1 LTSVL
6 RVGLTGGI
14 GSGKST
20 VAALFEQRGAA
31 VVDADELAHELTV
44 AGGAAI
50 DAIRAAF
57 GPAAIRS
64 DGAMDRDWM
73 RRLAFAESDARQ
85 RLERILHP
93 RIRALLDARLAA
105 APAQVAIAVIP
116 LLVES
121 GDARGRFDRVLVVD
135 CPEETQI
142 ARVIARSGLARD
154 DVLAIMRRQASRQQ
168 RLAAADD
175 VIFND
180 GAPDEL
186 QAHVARLDA
195 AYRALA

>member
-1 LTSVL
+1 VL

-20 VAALFEQRGAA
+20 VAALFEDRGAA
-31 VVDADELAHELTV
+31 VADADALAHDLTA

-50 DAIRAAF
+50 DAIHAAF
-57 GPAAIRS
+57 GTEAIRP
-64 DGAMDRDWM
+64 DGAMDRAWM
-73 RRLAFAESDARQ
+73 RRLAFTDPDAKR

-93 RIRALLDARLAA
+93 RIRALLDAHMAA
-105 APAQVAIAVIP
+105 AHAPIAIAVIP

-121 GDARGRFDRVLVVD
+121 GDWHGRFDRVLVVD
-135 CPEETQI
+135 CPAATQI
-142 ARVIARSGLARD
+142 ARVMARSALARD
-154 DVLAIMRRQASRQQ
+154 EVESIMQRQATRQQ

-180 GAPDEL
+180 GSPDEL
-186 QAHVARLDA
+186 DAHVARLES
-195 AYRALA
+195 AYRALT

>member
-20 VAALFEQRGAA
+20 VAGLFEQRGAV

-73 RRLAFAESDARQ
+73 RRLAFTESDARQ
-85 RLERILHP
+85 RLEQILHP

-142 ARVIARSGLARD
+142 ARVMARSGLARD

-180 GAPDEL
+180 GAPAEL
-186 QAHVARLDA
+186 DAHVARLDA
-195 AYRALA
+195 AYRALT

>member
-1 LTSVL
+1 MTSVL

-20 VAALFEQRGAA
+20 VAGLFEQRGAA

-73 RRLAFAESDARQ
+73 RRLAFTESDARQ
-85 RLERILHP
+85 RLEQILHP

-142 ARVIARSGLARD
+142 TRVMARSGLARD

-180 GAPDEL
+180 GAPAEL
-186 QAHVARLDA
+186 DAHVARLDA
-195 AYRALA
+195 AYRALT

>member
-1 LTSVL
+1 ML

-20 VAALFEQRGAA
+20 VAALFEERGAT
-31 VVDADELAHELTV
+31 VVDADALAHDLSGP
-44 AGGAAI
+44 GGAAI
-50 DAIRAAF
+50 NAIRDTFGPDAIRA
-57 GPAAIRS
+57 
-64 DGAMDRDWM
+64 DGAMDRAWM
-73 RRLAFAESDARQ
+73 RQLAFTDPDAKR

-93 RIRALLDARLAA
+93 RIRALLDAHMAA
-105 APAQVAIAVIP
+105 AHAPIAIAVIP

-121 GDARGRFDRVLVVD
+121 GDWRGRFDRVLVVD
-135 CPEETQI
+135 CPEATQI
-142 ARVIARSGLARD
+142 ARVMARSALARD
-154 DVLAIMRRQASRQQ
+154 EVETIMRRQASRQQ

-180 GAPDEL
+180 GAPEEL
-186 QAHVARLDA
+186 DAHVARLES

>member
-1 LTSVL
+1 ML

-20 VAALFEQRGAA
+20 VAGLFEQRGAA

-73 RRLAFAESDARQ
+73 RRLAFTESDARQ
-85 RLERILHP
+85 RLEQILHP

-105 APAQVAIAVIP
+105 APAPVAIAVIP

-142 ARVIARSGLARD
+142 ARVMARSGLARD

-175 VIFND
+175 VIFNA
-180 GAPDEL
+180 GAPAEL
-186 QAHVARLDA
+186 DAHVARLDA
-195 AYRALA
+195 AYRALP

>member
-1 LTSVL
+1 ML

-20 VAALFEQRGAA
+20 VAALFEERGAA
-31 VVDADELAHELTV
+31 IVDADALAHELT
-44 AGGAAI
+44 ASGGAAI

-57 GPAAIRS
+57 GAAAIRA
-64 DGAMDRDWM
+64 DGAMDRSWM
-73 RRLAFAESDARQ
+73 RQLAFTEPDVRR

-105 APAQVAIAVIP
+105 AHSQVALAVIP

-121 GDARGRFDRVLVVD
+121 GDWRGRFDRVLVVD
-135 CPEETQI
+135 CPEQTQI
-142 ARVIARSGLARD
+142 ARVMARSGLARD
-154 DVLAIMRRQASRQQ
+154 EVVAIMRRQASRQQ

-186 QAHVARLDA
+186 DAHVARLDA

>member
-20 VAALFEQRGAA
+20 VAGLFEQRGAA

-73 RRLAFAESDARQ
+73 RRLAFTESDARQ
-85 RLERILHP
+85 RLEQILHP

-142 ARVIARSGLARD
+142 ARVMARSGLARD

-180 GAPDEL
+180 GAPAEL
-186 QAHVARLDA
+186 DAHVARLDA
-195 AYRALA
+195 AYRALT

>member
-50 DAIRAAF
+50 DAIRGAF

-135 CPEETQI
+135 CSEETQI
-142 ARVIARSGLARD
+142 ARD

-186 QAHVARLDA
+186 HAHVARLDA

>member
-1 LTSVL
+1 MTSVL

-20 VAALFEQRGAA
+20 VAGLFEQRGAV

-73 RRLAFAESDARQ
+73 RRLAFTESDARQ

-142 ARVIARSGLARD
+142 ARVMARSGLARD

-180 GAPDEL
+180 GAPAEL
-186 QAHVARLDA
+186 DAHVARLDA
-195 AYRALA
+195 AYRALT

>member
-1 LTSVL
+1 MTSVL

-20 VAALFEQRGAA
+20 VAGLFEQRGAA

-73 RRLAFAESDARQ
+73 RRLAFTESDARQ
-85 RLERILHP
+85 RLEQILHP

-142 ARVIARSGLARD
+142 ARVMARSGLARD

-180 GAPDEL
+180 GAPAEL
-186 QAHVARLDA
+186 DAHVARLDA
-195 AYRALA
+195 AYRALT